1 MQYHSIPYNNI
12 QYCYVLQVQV
22 GIPLSR
28 QQLAKTSLARCA
40 QYFFSITLKYETQ
53 NCADSFD
60 NSIMHCQALSVS
72 LSRGERMKI
81 SLTPDQ
87 KPRALQR

>member
-1 MQYHSIPYNNI
+1 MYFKFKSGFHYLDNS
-12 QYCYVLQVQV
+12 LQKP
-22 GIPLSR
+22 PLHD
-28 QQLAKTSLARCA
+28 AHN
-40 QYFFSITLKYETQ
+40 YFFSTTLIYETQ

-87 KPRALQR
+87 KPRALER